1 MVNIA
6 LGIILALVILVVLFV
21 VGAFLAGIYQAARDE
36 VNDEGFGQKV
46 LDGII
51 CLVKSPVTYFKY
63 AAPILTLCIAIWAAG
78 LVSETASLIIY
89 LVGLMLV
96 VFYFAYLR
104 EQKKA
109 RERANNEG

>member
-21 VGAFLAGIYQAARDE
+21 VAAFLTGIYQAARDE

-51 CLVKSPVTYFKY
+51 FLVKSPIENLNKPTIVVLKES
-63 AAPILTLCIAIWAAG
+63 ILR
-78 LVSETASLIIY
+78 S
-89 LVGLMLV
+89 
-96 VFYFAYLR
+96 R
-104 EQKKA
+104 
-109 RERANNEG
+109 